1 MVLPF
6 GIEEIQRSVVDANH
20 LGEGIAAEVHDGFDC
35 AGLQIDVVQGAETI
49 VDEDSVEFLAGGI
62 DQDVLF
68 PATVG
73 YHLAFP
79 VAVFVEGERIAIE

>member
-1 MVLPF
+1 MVLSS
-6 GIEEIQRSVVDANH
+6 GIEEIQRAVIDAHH
-20 LGEGIAAEVHDGFDC
+20 LGEGISAEVHDGFDG
-35 AGLQIDVVQGAETI
+35 AGLQINVVQGAESV
-49 VDEDSVEFLAGGI
+49 VDENGIEFLAGGI

>member
-49 VDEDSVEFLAGGI
+49 VDEDGVEFLSGGI

-68 PATVG
+68 PAAVG
-73 YHLAFP
+73 YHLASP
-79 VAVFVEGERIAIE
+79 VTVFVEGERIAIE